1 MATDLVLPEL
11 GENIQTGVVAQ
22 ILVDVGDHV
31 ETDQPL
37 IEIETDKAVV
47 EVPSTL
53 TGVVTAIFVETGDAI
68 EIGQKIIAIED
79 DAKAAAIAPET
90 PPTPSKK
97 TGDSD
102 KGEISM
108 EAKPQKTAP
117 EPEPE
122 EKPKSGGKPSLMTEV
137 EAVAP
142 AAPSVRRF
150 AREIGVDIHRVPGNG
165 PGGRISMEDV
175 KKYARSHRVPEGA
188 FPDLLRPAANE
199 PLPDFAQWG
208 EVRKEP
214 ISMVRKITA
223 AHVRYAWST
232 IPQVTQFDQADM
244 TELEKFRKKYG
255 PKVQAAGG
263 KLTVTAMLMKIVA
276 GAMSVFPHF
285 NAAIDM
291 DNEEIIYKKYFH
303 IGVAV
308 DTERGLLVPVVR
320 HVDRMNLIEISTAV
334 SQKAQKARD
343 GKLSPDEMKGG
354 NFTISNL
361 GGIGGTAFTPIIN
374 APEVAILGVSRSSRQ
389 PRYAMEKQPE
399 PRLILPLSLTY
410 DHRIIDGAAGAR
422 FLRWIVDAIEQP
434 LLLTLGG

>member
-1 MATDLVLPEL
+1 MR
-11 GENIQTGVVAQ
+11 
-22 ILVDVGDHV
+22 
-31 ETDQPL
+31 
-37 IEIETDKAVV
+37 
-47 EVPSTL
+47 
-53 TGVVTAIFVETGDAI
+53 
-68 EIGQKIIAIED
+68 
-79 DAKAAAIAPET
+79 
-90 PPTPSKK
+90 
-97 TGDSD
+97 
-102 KGEISM
+102 
-108 EAKPQKTAP
+108 
-117 EPEPE
+117 
-122 EKPKSGGKPSLMTEV
+122 EV

-188 FPDLLRPAANE
+188 FSDLLRPVANE

-208 EVRKEP
+208 EIRKEP

-223 AHVRYAWST
+223 AHVGYAWST

-244 TELEKFRKKYG
+244 TELENFRKKYG

-263 KLTVTAMLMKIVA
+263 KLTVTAILMKIVA

-291 DNEEIIYKKYFH
+291 DHEAIIYKKYFH

-308 DTERGLLVPVVR
+308 DTGRGLLVPVVR

-374 APEVAILGVSRSSRQ
+374 APEVAILGVSRSSWQ
-389 PRYAMEKQPE
+389 PRYATEKQPE

-410 DHRIIDGAAGAR
+410 DHRIIDGVAGAR

-434 LLLTLGG
+434 LLLTLEG